1 MTARTY
7 GQWWNSTEPLV
18 RVPIAELERIGQAAF
33 EAVGASPADAAFLL
47 GSTLDKSIQGDHAR
61 GVGHVPNIVALVRAG
76 ALDVAP
82 NIEVVRERNATAVV
96 DGGPRAHAQL
106 VCRFGMDLAITKAR
120 QHGVGWVGAR
130 AWGQV
135 LGVHV
140 KQAVNAGLVGM
151 SMVQTFP
158 SVAPLGG
165 YQPLLGNGPLAFG
178 VPASE
183 RDPVILDM
191 STTESSLSGV
201 FLAARQGQH
210 IPPGLLL
217 DEHGQPTTDAAAFP
231 DREKMARLAEGPTA
245 ATPTPLA
252 VKGTLLPMGG
262 GHKGYALVFM
272 VGLLS
277 MLLTDTSPPW
287 DLDYDRPDEWRYG
300 TLLVAIDPGAFDP
313 TGRVGEKVD
322 AFIDRVTA
330 SPRIEGVDEILYPG
344 QRSQALKRE
353 RRQAGSIEI
362 PVSHLDGM
370 RQLAF
375 DTGVEPPRAD
385 GLDAL

>member
-1 MTARTY
+1 M
-7 GQWWNSTEPLV
+7 V
-18 RVPIAELERIGQAAF
+18 RVPIAELQRVGQAAL
-33 EAVGASPADAAFLL
+33 EAVGASPADAEFLF
-47 GSTLDKSIQGDHAR
+47 GSPLDKSIQGDHAR
-61 GVGHVPNIVALVRAG
+61 GVGHVPNLVALVRAG
-76 ALDVAP
+76 AVDVAP
-82 NIEVVRERNATAVV
+82 TIEVVRERNATAVV
-96 DGGPRAHAQL
+96 EGGPRAHAQL
-106 VCRFGMDLAITKAR
+106 VCRFGMDLAIAKAR
-120 QHGVGWVGAR
+120 EHGVGWVGAR

-140 KQAVNAGLVGM
+140 QQAVKAGMVGM

-178 VPASE
+178 VPTSE
-183 RDPVILDM
+183 HDPVILDM

-201 FLAARQGQH
+201 FMAARQGQH
-210 IPPGLLL
+210 IPPGILL

-231 DREKMARLAEGPTA
+231 DLEKVAHLSERPNA

-287 DLDYDRPDEWRYG
+287 DLDYDRPDQWRYG
-300 TLLVAIDPGAFDP
+300 TVLVAIDPAAFDP

-322 AFIDRVTA
+322 AFIDRLTA

-344 QRSQALKRE
+344 QRSQALKRD
-353 RRQAGSIEI
+353 RRGVGSIEI
-362 PVSHLDGM
+362 PVSQFEAM
-370 RQLAF
+370 RRLAVE
-375 DTGVEPPRAD
+375 TGVEAPEAD
-385 GLDAL
+385 G

>member
-1 MTARTY
+1 M
-7 GQWWNSTEPLV
+7 V
-18 RVPIAELERIGQAAF
+18 RVPIAELQRVGQAAL
-33 EAVGASPADAAFLL
+33 EAVGASPADAEFLV
-47 GSTLDKSIQGDHAR
+47 GSPLDKSIQGDHAR
-61 GVGHVPNIVALVRAG
+61 GVGHVPNLVALVRAG
-76 ALDVAP
+76 AVDVAP
-82 NIEVVRERNATAVV
+82 TVEVVRDRNATAVV

-106 VCRFGMDLAITKAR
+106 VCRFGMDLAVAKAR
-120 QHGVGWVGAR
+120 EHGVGWVGAR

-140 KQAVNAGLVGM
+140 QQAVKAGMVGM
-151 SMVQTFP
+151 AMVQTFP

-178 VPASE
+178 VPSSE

-201 FLAARQGQH
+201 FMAARQGQH
-210 IPPGLLL
+210 VPPGLLL

-231 DREKMARLAEGPTA
+231 DVEKMARLSGGPSA
-245 ATPTPLA
+245 AAPTPLA

-287 DLDYDRPDEWRYG
+287 DLDYDRPDQWRYG
-300 TLLVAIDPGAFDP
+300 TVLVAIDPAAFDP
-313 TGRVGEKVD
+313 SGQVGEKVD
-322 AFIDRVTA
+322 AFIDRLST
-330 SPRIEGVDEILYPG
+330 SPRIEGVEEILYPG
-344 QRSQALKRE
+344 QRSQAIKRD

-362 PVSHLDGM
+362 PLSHLDAM
-370 RQLAF
+370 RQLAVA
-375 DTGVEPPRAD
+375 TGVEPPQAE
-385 GLDAL
+385 G

>member
-1 MTARTY
+1 MSARTY
-7 GQWWNSTEPLV
+7 GQWWDSTEPMV
-18 RVPIAELERIGQAAF
+18 RVPIAELQRVGQAAL
-33 EAVGASPADAAFLL
+33 EAVGASPADAEFLV
-47 GSTLDKSIQGDHAR
+47 GSPLDKSIQGDHAR
-61 GVGHVPNIVALVRAG
+61 GVGHVPTLVALVRAG
-76 ALDVAP
+76 AVDVAP
-82 NIEVVRERNATAVV
+82 TIEVVRERSATAVV

-106 VCRFGMDLAITKAR
+106 VCRFGMDLAIAKAR
-120 QHGVGWVGAR
+120 EHGVGWVGAR

-140 KQAVNAGLVGM
+140 QQAVKAGMVGM

-178 VPASE
+178 VPASG

-210 IPPGLLL
+210 VPPGVLL

-231 DREKMARLAEGPTA
+231 DLEQMARLSEGPRA

-277 MLLTDTSPPW
+277 LLLTDTSPPW

-300 TLLVAIDPGAFDP
+300 TVLVAVDPAAFDP
-313 TGRVGEKVD
+313 SGGVGEKVD

-330 SPRIEGVDEILYPG
+330 SPRVEGVEEILYPG
-344 QRSQALKRE
+344 QRSQAIKRE
-353 RRQAGSIEI
+353 RRQAGRIEI
-362 PVSHLDGM
+362 PVSHLEAM
-370 RQLAF
+370 RQLAVE
-375 DTGVEPPRAD
+375 TGVEPPEAD
-385 GLDAL
+385 G